1 MNSVSGHAELSAL
14 VFQLLFFY
22 AVAMVVLVFS
32 VIVFVLMGLIYGGML
47 LAIPRRK
54 RPLLGEVAPFVD

>member
-1 MNSVSGHAELSAL
+1 MNSVSVHADLSAL

-22 AVAMVVLVFS
+22 AAALMVLVFS
-32 VIVFVLMGLIYGGML
+32 VIVFLLMGLIYGGML

-54 RPLLGEVAPFVD
+54 QPLLGEVTPFVD